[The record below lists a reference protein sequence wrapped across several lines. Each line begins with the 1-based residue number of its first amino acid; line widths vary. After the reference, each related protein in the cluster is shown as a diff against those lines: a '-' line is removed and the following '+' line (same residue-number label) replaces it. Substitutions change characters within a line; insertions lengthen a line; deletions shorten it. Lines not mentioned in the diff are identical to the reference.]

1 VAQNIIKK
9 VQKLVRIELKVN
21 RFGRTIKMAASI
33 KASSHGL
40 TIVDSARRGY
50 GWTKT
55 DSRWLE
61 IATVSVAT
69 LKRFW
74 RREPIAQDSFISIC
88 KAAKVDW
95 QKVTELGSEHLRKLL
110 NDGID
115 AWNEWKNLNP
125 PLGYSFNG
133 EDLQNANLEGA
144 DLSNTS
150 FVRANLSGANLNNT
164 NLTSANLTSAN
175 LNGASLKGANL
186 TAAQVLSTVF
196 IGADLTGACVQDW
209 NFNEG
214 TRLENVV
221 CDYIYL
227 RHTPSA
233 RQPFTERRPSDRN
246 SIFAP
251 GQFSTL
257 FQKVTDTVDLIFASG
272 IDWQVFFQSFVTLQS
287 QYDKKLSIQA
297 IEKKSGGAFII
308 RLEVPAEADE
318 AVIERQAKE
327 LYEMKMQLQEERYQ
341 VELQAKDG
349 QISLY
354 REELEFH
361 RRNNTDLRAVV
372 EIMASQPMNF
382 NIHASDST
390 QTTSINFGSEV
401 HGNVNIHSV
410 GQQTDASKI
419 NFADEIHGN
428 VNVHSVNQKQRPTE
442 AIQKTRE
449 FLNRLFSDP
458 SCNVLEAVHHAI
470 QYDPSLREYMQDILE
485 AGGLEALKAV
495 FDDSPLSIPTE
506 TVKGWLEAGE

>member
-1 VAQNIIKK
+1 
-9 VQKLVRIELKVN
+9 
-21 RFGRTIKMAASI
+21 MAASI
-33 KASSHGL
+33 KASPHGL
-40 TIVDSARRGY
+40 TIVDSARKEY

-61 IATVSVAT
+61 IATVSTAT

-110 NDGID
+110 SEGTD

-144 DLSNTS
+144 DLSGTS
-150 FVRANLSGANLNNT
+150 FVRANLGGANLNNT
-164 NLTSANLTSAN
+164 NLTSANLNGAN
-175 LNGASLKGANL
+175 LNGARLKGANL

-209 NFNEG
+209 NLNEG

-233 RQPFTERRPSDRN
+233 TQPFAERRPSDRN

-251 GQFSTL
+251 GEFSAL
-257 FQKVTDTVDLIFASG
+257 FQKVIDTVDLIFADG
-272 IDWQVFFQSFVTLQS
+272 IDWQAFFQSFQQLQAE
-287 QYDKKLSIQA
+287 YGTGTSIQA
-297 IEKKSGGAFII
+297 IERKNNRSVVI
-308 RLEVPAEADE
+308 RLETQPGTNKGAVEHDLALLYNTKLALLEAKYRDE
-318 AVIERQAKE
+318 LKLTQETLEEHRRQA
-327 LYEMKMQLQEERYQ
+327 
-341 VELQAKDG
+341 
-349 QISLY
+349 S
-354 REELEFH
+354 
-361 RRNNTDLRAVV
+361 DLIDVIRT
-372 EIMASQPMNF
+372 MADKPMTL

-410 GQQTDASKI
+410 GQQTDTSKI
-419 NFADEIHGN
+419 NFADEVHGN
-428 VNVHSVNQKQRPTE
+428 VNIHSVNQNQQLTE
-442 AIQKTRE
+442 AIQKTRD
-449 FLNRLFSDP
+449 LLGRLLSDP
-458 SCNVLEAVHHAI
+458 SRNVLQAVHHAI

-495 FDDSPLSIPTE
+495 FDDSPLSIPAE